1 MATGN
6 LQPELKRR
14 RRKRASESPQASS
27 SISSKIDTRSFR
39 EIANELLRCELNPF
53 QLKLNSN
60 LLDHLAAEF
69 LEWIEKQQ
77 IEIDAQLKTVPADA
91 KQRWLKDRLST
102 DSRQPQNQPLRFLS
116 DFLFQSIQ
124 NQLDELQRFV
134 IITTINLLRKM
145 WAILAFLMS
154 WRIMLWQKHC
164 YNMWRMKE

>member
-14 RRKRASESPQASS
+14 RRKRASESP

-60 LLDHLAAEF
+60 LLDHLTAEF

-124 NQLDELQRFV
+124 NQLDELQLSL
-134 IITTINLLRKM
+134 IHI
-145 WAILAFLMS
+145 
-154 WRIMLWQKHC
+154 
-164 YNMWRMKE
+164 